1 MSDQQPN
8 QEAAQPSAELGVMMS
23 AYIADGIKQFG
34 TFVEGLSETMPIGAV
49 VTANLTSFVQLLAV
63 ASFENG
69 RTAAEAKDAMTA
81 SLLGMQEYID
91 EIYSRLEARQKAEQ
105 ASN

>member
-1 MSDQQPN
+1 MSDQQTN
-8 QEAAQPSAELGVMMS
+8 QAAAESPAELGVMMS

-34 TFVEGLSETMPIGAV
+34 TFVEGLTENLPIGAV

-63 ASFENG
+63 ASYENG
-69 RTAAEAKDAMTA
+69 RTAAEAKEAMAT
-81 SLLGMQEYID
+81 SLLSMQEYID
-91 EIYSRLEARQKAEQ
+91 EIYARLEARNKSEQ